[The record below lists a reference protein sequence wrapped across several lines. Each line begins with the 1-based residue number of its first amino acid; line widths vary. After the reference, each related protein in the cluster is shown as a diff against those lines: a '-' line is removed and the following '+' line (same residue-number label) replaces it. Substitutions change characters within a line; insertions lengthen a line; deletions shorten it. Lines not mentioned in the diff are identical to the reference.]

1 MKKVINIRRLNPK
14 GYIDCTKLANI
25 LKPVNS
31 FFGTEQNNLVSALP
45 FSIVS
50 NWLQ

>member
-14 GYIDCTKLANI
+14 GSIKLANI